1 MRVGVARLIAQQ
13 LGEVGI
19 AVEVRSFEFATMF
32 ADVKR
37 GSFQLASMQTG
48 LTEDEYVEMMVA
60 GGRPV
65 DGNRSRA
72 EQEPGTA
79 RNDG

>member
-1 MRVGVARLIAQQ
+1 MTFQ
-13 LGEVGI
+13 
-19 AVEVRSFEFATMF
+19 
-32 ADVKR
+32 
-37 GSFQLASMQTG
+37 QLASLQTG